1 MDIITYTNY
10 VRGFG
15 YMSHIDRTQDRKD
28 TTQEYFTPTPLVVE
42 MLDIIEQKHPTL
54 FTDKTKTFLDNCCG
68 DGQFLVE
75 VVIRKMEK
83 SGCTLVEALQTTYGV
98 ELMEDNVTLCRR
110 RLMGPNP
117 TKEIIDIVN
126 TNIVCHDALT
136 YDYSFNTTN
145 KTVTEVLHDN
155 FFQFN

>member
-15 YMSHIDRTQDRKD
+15 YMSQIDRTQDRKD

-98 ELMEDNVTLCRR
+98 ELMEDNVTLCRQ
-110 RLMGPNP
+110 RLMGPTP
-117 TKEIIDIVN
+117 TQEIHDIVH

-136 YDYSFNTTN
+136 YDYSFGQKVGLN
-145 KTVTEVLHDN
+145 
-155 FFQFN
+155 QFI